1 MLTLLPFTSSDGLI
15 VVLQEHRKL
24 IGVTHQ
30 KISFVNALNPFYHI
44 AMGVEEEEEVE
55 EDGEEQAASEQG
67 ELPRVPTVSV
77 WHFP

>member
-1 MLTLLPFTSSDGLI
+1 MGEEGGCVNAPPLTSSDGLI

-44 AMGVEEEEEVE
+44 AMG
-55 EDGEEQAASEQG
+55 
-67 ELPRVPTVSV
+67 
-77 WHFP
+77 WKKKKKK

>member
-1 MLTLLPFTSSDGLI
+1 
-15 VVLQEHRKL
+15 
-24 IGVTHQ
+24 
-30 KISFVNALNPFYHI
+30 
-44 AMGVEEEEEVE
+44 MGVEEEEEEVE